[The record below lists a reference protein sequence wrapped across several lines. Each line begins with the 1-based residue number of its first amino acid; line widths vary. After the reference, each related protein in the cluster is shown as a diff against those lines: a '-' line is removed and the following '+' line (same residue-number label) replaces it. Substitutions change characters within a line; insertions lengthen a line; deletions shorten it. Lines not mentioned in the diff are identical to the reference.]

1 MARNNLVRAL
11 IGVVLA
17 KAAVVGSW
25 YLYQQAVKEEEENKN
40 RNVMGSARGGSD
52 LDKNKTD
59 QESSVETSSKATPA
73 KQAVKKA
80 ARPAKKAVK
89 KVSTETPAKKA
100 VKKAPRK
107 TAAKKVTA
115 SAE

>member
-25 YLYQQAVKEEEENKN
+25 YLYQQAVQEDEENKN
-40 RNVMGSARGGSD
+40 RSRNRNVEGSASGGTK
-52 LDKNKTD
+52 LEDKVADEKP
-59 QESSVETSSKATPA
+59 VPA
-73 KQAVKKA
+73 KKAVKKA

-89 KVSTETPAKKA
+89 KVAAETPAKKA

-107 TAAKKVTA
+107 IAVKKVANTT
-115 SAE
+115 E